1 MNGRQLDRDTELA
14 RQSRMVAVVIAV
26 IVLVWLG
33 ANSIGPAIGLP
44 GRYAIL
50 FDLLA
55 LAGFVWVM
63 FVTYQIW
70 RKRRQS

>member
-1 MNGRQLDRDTELA
+1 MMSSDKDIQLA

-33 ANSIGPAIGLP
+33 ANWIGPAIGLP